1 VPFKYHAEHRHHIPK
16 PRYRVTNW
24 AEYDASLRQ
33 RGSLTVWF
41 TDAAVQAWRAE
52 PRTTPGG
59 QSYYSALVITTALT
73 MGMVFGLALR
83 QTEGLIGS
91 VIALLGLDLAVPDH
105 STLSRRAKT
114 LEVPLLRRAGS
125 GPLHLLVG
133 STGLKLGGAGEWL
146 VEKHGTYRR
155 RSWRKL
161 HIGVDAASGEILAVA
176 VTRKDIDDAAM
187 ADALLDQITD
197 PIASFTA
204 DGVYDDDRVSHAVV
218 ERHPDAAVIV
228 PPRATAVLSA
238 SAETPRHSATAICE

>member
-24 AEYDASLRQ
+24 PEYDAALKR

-41 TDAAVQAWRAE
+41 TDEAVAAWRAE

-59 QSYYSALVITTALT
+59 QPHYSVLAIATALT

-91 VIALLGLDLAVPDH
+91 VIGLLGLDLAVPDH
-105 STLSRRAKT
+105 TTLSAGRRT
-114 LEVPLLRRAGS
+114 LDVPPLRRAGT
-125 GPLHLLVG
+125 GPLHLLVD

-146 VEKHGTYRR
+146 VEKHGTSRR

-161 HIGVDAASGEILAVA
+161 HTSSMPPAARSSPS
-176 VTRKDIDDAAM
+176 K
-187 ADALLDQITD
+187 
-197 PIASFTA
+197 
-204 DGVYDDDRVSHAVV
+204 
-218 ERHPDAAVIV
+218 
-228 PPRATAVLSA
+228 
-238 SAETPRHSATAICE
+238 